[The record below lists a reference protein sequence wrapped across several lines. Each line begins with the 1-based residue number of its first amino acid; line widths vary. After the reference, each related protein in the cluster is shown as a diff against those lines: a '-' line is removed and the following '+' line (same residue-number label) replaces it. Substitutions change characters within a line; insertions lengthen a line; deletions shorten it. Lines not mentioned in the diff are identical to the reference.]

1 MSGERD
7 LQILL
12 SSMSPQLIE
21 GEFVFCSDI
30 EENFGKLSIRS
41 IATFR
46 ESEGISAIV
55 QKQDADDMGL
65 EYEFIARMI
74 KLGVHSSLNA
84 VGFIAAIAGRLA
96 QAGISV
102 NPVSAYFH
110 DYLFVPTNKAD
121 EAMRILEGL
130 TNDSA

>member
-1 MSGERD
+1 
-7 LQILL
+7 
-12 SSMSPQLIE
+12 
-21 GEFVFCSDI
+21 
-30 EENFGKLSIRS
+30 
-41 IATFR
+41 
-46 ESEGISAIV
+46 
-55 QKQDADDMGL
+55 
-65 EYEFIARMI
+65 MI
-74 KLGVHSSLNA
+74 KLEVHSSLNA

-121 EAMRILEGL
+121 EAMRILEGM